1 MTAIYDTI
9 GIGYSGLRRPDPRI
23 ASAINSA
30 LGDAKTVLN
39 VGAGT
44 GSYEPTGRAV
54 TALEPSAEM
63 IRQRPPGSAKAHQ
76 GIAENLPFADN
87 AFNAAMA
94 SLTVHHWTDLEAGLL
109 EMRRVAKKRLVIFTF
124 DPDCTYFWLADYIPE
139 IKELDQPTM
148 PKLSEYKRILGKTN
162 VSAVPIPHDC
172 VDGFLG
178 AYWRRPRAYLQPEVR
193 SAISTFSKFG
203 DFSDALKRLESD
215 LESGVWA
222 ERYAHMLVAETL
234 DVGYRLVVADYS

>member
-1 MTAIYDTI
+1 ML
-9 GIGYSGLRRPDPRI
+9 GLEL
-23 ASAINSA
+23 A
-30 LGDAKTVLN
+30 LMNPQD
-39 VGAGT
+39 
-44 GSYEPTGRAV
+44 RAV

-203 DFSDALKRLESD
+203 DFSDALSAAGER
-215 LESGVWA
+215 SGVGCLGGTLRA
-222 ERYAHMLVAETL
+222 YARCRDIGCRIPLGCRGLFLEYGVTSIQAAIRCL
-234 DVGYRLVVADYS
+234 YVIII